1 MDTRYENKQQLADR
15 LGVSCR
21 TINTWMTDHRI
32 PFTKIT
38 ERVVR
43 FIPQEVDQALVR
55 FAVRVREP
63 RTAS

>member
-1 MDTRYENKQQLADR
+1 MEAKYENKQQLADR

-21 TINTWMTDHRI
+21 TINTWMAAHRI